1 MGVLASLSRANTL
14 PSLVDDLVELGV
26 LPGATVM
33 VHSSLREV
41 GWTVGGPVTVIR
53 LFSTRELVN
62 FAEGYFREALR

>member
-1 MGVLASLSRANTL
+1 
-14 PSLVDDLVELGV
+14 
-26 LPGATVM
+26 M

-62 FAEGYFREALR
+62 FAEGYFLEALR